1 MKLRRNVQPLR
12 GPIDLTP
19 LIDVVLLLLIFFV
32 LSSSFVL
39 QPGVTIRAPSGL
51 EGTRGVT
58 GARYILAVT
67 GSNPPL
73 IFFND
78 QMMGRDRLT
87 EQFKSL
93 VEREREAVVVLKA
106 DRNVPHGV
114 VMEILNQALAQGLR
128 MVVAAQESGGTVR
141 PAEAFNER
149 EVPVPSGPEVPG
161 EIPTPPAP
169 AR

>member
-1 MKLRRNVQPLR
+1 MKLRRNVQALR

-19 LIDVVLLLLIFFV
+19 LIDVVLLLLIFFI

-78 QMMGRDRLT
+78 QMTTRERLPD
-87 EQFKSL
+87 QFRAL
-93 VEREREAVVVLKA
+93 AERERDAVVVMKA
-106 DRNVPHGV
+106 DRDVPHGV
-114 VMEILNQALAQGLR
+114 VMEVMNRALAQGLR
-128 MVVAAQESGGTVR
+128 IVVAAQESSAAARV
-141 PAEAFNER
+141 AEPVGER
-149 EVPVPSGPEVPG
+149 QAE
-161 EIPTPPAP
+161 
-169 AR
+169 